1 MKNTI
6 YKILLIAIFS
16 LTFSSCNNDD
26 DNIESQSLNGNFN
39 GTFTVEYLNG
49 DTFSNPVSVNFTE
62 NNNYESSGNGN
73 NNDFYPAGGN
83 GTYEINN
90 SEITFSDSNIWLAHF
105 DWNLIL
111 AGKYEYSK
119 NGNELI
125 ISANRTELGIYKYEL
140 TKE

>member
-1 MKNTI
+1 MKNGI
-6 YKILLIAIFS
+6 FKMLLIVVLS
-16 LTFSSCNNDD
+16 LNFNSCNNDD
-26 DNIESQSLNGNFN
+26 DNNQIQNLKGNYT

-49 DTFSNPVSVNFTE
+49 DTFSNSVSVNFSGD
-62 NNNYESSGNGN
+62 NNYQSSGNGN

-90 SEITFSDSNIWLAHF
+90 SEVIFSDSNIWLAHF

-111 AGKYEYSK
+111 AGEYEYSI

-125 ISANRTELGIYKYEL
+125 ISANRPELGLYKYEL
-140 TKE
+140 IKE

>member
-1 MKNTI
+1 MKYKI
-6 YKILLIAIFS
+6 YKISLIAIFS
-16 LTFSSCNNDD
+16 LTFNSCSNDD
-26 DNIESQSLNGNFN
+26 NTNESQSLSGNYS

-49 DTFSNPVSVNFTE
+49 DTFSNSVSVNFGE

-73 NNDFYPAGGN
+73 NNDFYPAGGK
-83 GTYEINN
+83 GSYEINN
-90 SEITFSDSNIWLAHF
+90 SEITFSDSNIWLANF

-111 AGKYEYSK
+111 AGEYEYSK

-125 ISANRTELGIYKYEL
+125 ISTNKTELGIYKYEL